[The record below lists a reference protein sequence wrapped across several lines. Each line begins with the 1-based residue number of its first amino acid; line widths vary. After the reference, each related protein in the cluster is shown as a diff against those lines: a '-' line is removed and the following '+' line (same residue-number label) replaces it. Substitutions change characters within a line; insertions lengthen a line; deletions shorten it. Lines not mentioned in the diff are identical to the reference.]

1 MMATVL
7 QQFAVAW
14 GALAAFSL
22 PASVFWPY
30 CGGAALLAA
39 GLPFIV
45 KNDLPHER
53 GLDKIIPIGRLFYTV
68 PLVVF
73 AAEHFTATTAI
84 AQVVPSWIPGHR
96 FWVYLVG
103 TALIAAAL
111 SLTFK
116 KQARLAATLLGIMF
130 CVFVVLIHIPNVLA
144 KPHDRIVWAV
154 ALRDLSFSGAA
165 FAFAGAQNKVQPANG
180 SHGLVTL
187 GRLFVALPAIFFSVE
202 HFLHADFV
210 PGVPL
215 GKIVPAWI
223 PLRLFW
229 AYLMGAVLLAAGVCL
244 LVNKKARL
252 AASYLG
258 VMIFL
263 VVLFVY
269 LPMLAAIPGDIGNG
283 LNYFADTLMFSGAAF
298 LLADALP
305 KKVQT
310 HV

>member
-1 MMATVL
+1 
-7 QQFAVAW
+7 
-14 GALAAFSL
+14 
-22 PASVFWPY
+22 
-30 CGGAALLAA
+30 
-39 GLPFIV
+39 
-45 KNDLPHER
+45 
-53 GLDKIIPIGRLFYTV
+53 
-68 PLVVF
+68 
-73 AAEHFTATTAI
+73 
-84 AQVVPSWIPGHR
+84 
-96 FWVYLVG
+96 
-103 TALIAAAL
+103 
-111 SLTFK
+111 
-116 KQARLAATLLGIMF
+116 
-130 CVFVVLIHIPNVLA
+130 
-144 KPHDRIVWAV
+144 
-154 ALRDLSFSGAA
+154 
-165 FAFAGAQNKVQPANG
+165 
-180 SHGLVTL
+180 
-187 GRLFVALPAIFFSVE
+187 LFVALPAIFFSVE